1 MSGLSHWEDG
11 VALGYDGEA
20 MSETHLKGKIRVLL
34 LNLFE
39 TSSGYPGGADARVDI
54 GSRLFRSVIL

>member
-11 VALGYDGEA
+11 VALNCDGEA

-34 LNLFE
+34 LHLFE
-39 TSSGYPGGADARVDI
+39 TSGGPPGWC
-54 GSRLFRSVIL
+54 